1 MSLSSCSSDSTWLDT
16 TFLSKV
22 LYCRTLPKYT
32 SKDQYNCQKVRTRPD
47 DLTMMSAKLHSSYK
61 KRNESWPW
69 GTMRTTQHTLTW
81 ALSHSKAGAWPMTN
95 VDRLE
100 GAEVSGLPSGPQEL
114 WSTDEGGFL
123 RLAAVRKGQVITI
136 VEIQEKSWL

>member
-1 MSLSSCSSDSTWLDT
+1 M
-16 TFLSKV
+16 
-22 LYCRTLPKYT
+22 T
-32 SKDQYNCQKVRTRPD
+32 S
-47 DLTMMSAKLHSSYK
+47 
-61 KRNESWPW
+61 
-69 GTMRTTQHTLTW
+69 
-81 ALSHSKAGAWPMTN
+81 

-136 VEIQEKSWL
+136 VKLQGKGGFE